1 MNKISE
7 KKLSKIKFLF
17 FLIFTLFIFI
27 IGCSND
33 EVDKAVKKIDL
44 PKAEKNISASTEEIK
59 KNIETVVRVITEK
72 PVRRKLRKIQ
82 PSPTPSA
89 RLWPVIKIIEKNEPR
104 KIIYETTTQ
113 TIETTTEAL
122 DKTARTL
129 EKTLDKTLEL
139 ISFKEKPQ
147 VVPQANPITQKV
159 NNNFRTETIE
169 DLSEL
174 SNYIDMGIMDY
185 GTLGSSKKDGLQWG
199 RELIGDGELFHI
211 GAEHFEHM
219 FSIASI
225 GNQIG
230 YFYSGGGYSNPKV
243 NFGNIVEAPSLCGR
257 DHIGYEGL
265 ITQYGNWSS
274 IDWGGADGPQDASF
288 DKDVYTVSFGTRD
301 SDCYQGQLFFRQGGK
316 IGFFDPIKITSEG
329 KLLLNWWLL
338 DEGFSDINRKDS
350 FEDLNEQEIFFKD
363 FFGPQNLYVE
373 VEDANHY
380 SGDYT
385 YHSNINYRQMW
396 VNEECGELGTKYQ
409 NCYIFWY
416 QDINGARSENGEL
429 IDQGTW
435 VLQPVL
441 PSHEWNAHAYTDAEW
456 PWGGGWSDSITQ
468 LTAHR

>member
-1 MNKISE
+1 MNKKFK
-7 KKLSKIKFLF
+7 KKLPIFNFLMVS
-17 FLIFTLFIFI
+17 IFTITLIS
-27 IGCSND
+27 CSNAD
-33 EVDKAVKKIDL
+33 VDYVVDKIEL
-44 PKAEKNISASTEEIK
+44 PKAEKNISVSTQEIK
-59 KNIETVVRVITEK
+59 KNIETVVKVVTEK
-72 PVRRKLRKIQ
+72 PVRKKLRKIQ
-82 PSPTPSA
+82 PTPTPSG
-89 RLWPVIKIIEKNEPR
+89 RLWPVIKIIEKNQPR
-104 KIIYETTTQ
+104 NKIYETTAKTVV
-113 TIETTTEAL
+113 TTTETL
-122 DKTARTL
+122 NQTAKTL
-129 EKTLDKTLEL
+129 EKSLDKTLEL
-139 ISFKEKPQ
+139 ISFKEKP
-147 VVPQANPITQKV
+147 VITPQAKPFSQIV
-159 NNNFRTETIE
+159 NNNFKTETIE
-169 DLSEL
+169 GLSEL
-174 SNYIDMGIMDY
+174 SNYIDMGMMDY

-219 FSIASI
+219 FSIGSI
-225 GNQIG
+225 GDEIG

-274 IDWGGADGPQDASF
+274 IGWGGAEGPQDASF
-288 DKDVYTVSFGTRD
+288 DKEVYTVTFGTRD

-350 FEDLNEQEIFFKD
+350 FEDLKEQDIFFKD

-385 YHSNINYRQMW
+385 YHSNVNSRQMW
-396 VNEECGELGTKYQ
+396 VNEECGDLGSTYQ
-409 NCYIFWY
+409 YCYIFWY
-416 QDINGARSENGEL
+416 QDIYGARDDNGEL

-441 PSHEWNAHAYTDAEW
+441 PSHEWSAHAYTDAEW